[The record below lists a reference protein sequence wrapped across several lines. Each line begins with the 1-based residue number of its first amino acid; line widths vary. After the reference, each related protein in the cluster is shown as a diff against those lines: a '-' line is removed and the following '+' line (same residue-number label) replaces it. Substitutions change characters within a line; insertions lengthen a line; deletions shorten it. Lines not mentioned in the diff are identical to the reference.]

1 MSSPR
6 IIAHFDLDAFFVS
19 VECLLNPSLKG
30 IPLLVGGHSERGV
43 VAACSYEARKYG
55 IHSAMPMKRALQLCP
70 HATVVGN
77 ARGEYTKYSRIVTE
91 IIASKAP
98 LFEKAS
104 IDEFYLDL
112 TGMNRFFD
120 PYQWTIDLREE
131 IITETKLPISFALAS
146 NKMVAKI
153 ATNEAKPN
161 GYLHV
166 PAGSEREYLAPLAV
180 NKIPGV
186 GENMY
191 KSLLEM
197 GVRTI
202 RDLSLVPAAE
212 LEHRF
217 GKYGLD
223 LYNKSR
229 GIHEGEVV
237 PYYEAKSISTENTFE
252 ENKTD
257 MDFLMAEL
265 VRMTERVAYELRQDN
280 KTAGCIAVKIR
291 YPDFETTS
299 RQTTIPYTFYDD
311 ELIAKAKELFHKL
324 YRVGQPIR
332 LLGVRLSELTG
343 EAMQTNLFQDT
354 GKKIQLYKAIDDV
367 KNRWGKYS
375 IVKAGGIEAT
385 NAPED
390 TTGGLEGSRSEQ
402 RQRTREESGHI
413 SRAALK
419 KAADKK
425 AIDEKPADKGPDGKG
440 RID

>member
-1 MSSPR
+1 MSQTPR
-6 IIAHFDLDAFFVS
+6 TIAHFGLDAFFVS
-19 VECLLNPSLKG
+19 VECILDPSLKG
-30 IPLLVGGHSERGV
+30 KPLLVGGHSERGV

-55 IHSAMPMKRALQLCP
+55 IHSAMPMKTAMRLCP

-77 ARGEYTKYSRIVTE
+77 ARGEYSKYSRWVTE
-91 IIASKAP
+91 IISAKAP

-131 IITETKLPISFALAS
+131 ITRATGLPISFALAS
-146 NKMVAKI
+146 NKMIAKI

-166 PAGSEREYLAPLAV
+166 PAGMEQEYLAPLKV

-186 GENMY
+186 GEHTY
-191 KSLLEM
+191 QALQEM
-197 GVRTI
+197 GIVTI
-202 RDLSLVPAAE
+202 RDLGEHSAGM
-212 LEHRF
+212 LERRF

-223 LYNKSR
+223 LWNKAR

-237 PYYEAKSISTENTFE
+237 PYHEAKSISTENTFE

-299 RQTTIPYTFYDD
+299 RQVTIPYTFYDD
-311 ELIAKAKELFHKL
+311 ELIGKAKELFHKL
-324 YRVGQPIR
+324 YRKGQPIR

-343 EAMQTNLFQDT
+343 EAIQTNLFQDSQ
-354 GKKIQLYKAIDDV
+354 KKNNLYKAIDDV
-367 KNRWGKYS
+367 KNRYGKYS
-375 IVKAGGIEAT
+375 IVKAGGI
-385 NAPED
+385 
-390 TTGGLEGSRSEQ
+390 
-402 RQRTREESGHI
+402 
-413 SRAALK
+413 
-419 KAADKK
+419 
-425 AIDEKPADKGPDGKG
+425 
-440 RID
+440 

>member
-1 MSSPR
+1 MSATPR
-6 IIAHFDLDAFFVS
+6 TIAHFDLDAFFVS

-30 IPLLVGGHSERGV
+30 LPLLVGGHSERGV

-77 ARGEYTKYSRIVTE
+77 ARGEYSKYSRIVTD
-91 IIASKAP
+91 IIAAKAP

-112 TGMNRFFD
+112 SGMTRFFD
-120 PYQWTIDLREE
+120 PYQWTIQLREE
-131 IITETKLPISFALAS
+131 IMSATGLPISFAVAS

-161 GYLHV
+161 GYIHI
-166 PAGSEREYLAPLAV
+166 PAGSEREYLAPLPV

-186 GENMY
+186 GEHTY
-191 KSLLEM
+191 QTLLQM
-197 GVRTI
+197 GIRTI
-202 RDLSLVPAAE
+202 RDLSEHPAAE
-212 LEHRF
+212 LEHRL

-252 ENKTD
+252 ENKKD

-324 YRVGQPIR
+324 YRKGQPIR

-343 EAMQTNLFQDT
+343 EAVQTNLFQDT
-354 GKKIQLYKAIDDV
+354 AKKMQLYKAIDDV
-367 KNRWGKYS
+367 KNKYGKYS
-375 IVKAGGIEAT
+375 IVKAGGIEGDNDPGST
-385 NAPED
+385 W
-390 TTGGLEGSRSEQ
+390 GGIEGSKAEQ
-402 RQRTREESGHI
+402 RQRTR
-413 SRAALK
+413 
-419 KAADKK
+419 
-425 AIDEKPADKGPDGKG
+425 DERDQGGAPDTN
-440 RID
+440 